1 MALVPDGG
9 GVRVA
14 ELVATASYAADLGL
28 GQPMEHCMRQT
39 VIALRMADLTGA
51 DDRDREAT
59 YYLGLLMNA
68 FCHADAA
75 EQTQW
80 FGDDI
85 SLKGDGVETLGMS
98 TAQTISFLLRRA
110 ASPGS
115 AVQRALHGSAVQHE
129 CGLRRWQLD
138 MSWWVIRGLEKLG
151 LVWNVRVPDERQRER
166 RRLAYD

>member
-110 ASPGS
+110 ASHGS
-115 AVQRALHGSAVQHE
+115 AVQRA
-129 CGLRRWQLD
+129 
-138 MSWWVIRGLEKLG
+138 K
-151 LVWNVRVPDERQRER
+151 
-166 RRLAYD
+166 RLATFPVAGPKGRNTASRLAVERCVRAGPPASPIARISTARA